1 MLKPCKFVMRN
12 LVAPASLPA
21 LAYRGTAIP
30 VYPACPDLRGEP
42 RRVCALGFSSWH
54 NHFRLCS
61 WVTWE
66 RRSPDRLLH
75 RLRRGAAPAAGGRP
89 ISPQS
94 QPFVIPNPPE
104 AGEARLVRPVR
115 FAGVRY
121 GFASHVLCAMNPS
134 SPVLS
139 SRPERRRFSPP
150 RSGGIVATLSS
161 SSFSGRNLSRSPLP
175 WN

>member
-1 MLKPCKFVMRN
+1 MLKPCKFVIRN

-21 LAYRGTAIP
+21 LAFRGTAIP

-54 NHFRLCS
+54 NHFRLRS
-61 WVTWE
+61 WVTRE
-66 RRSPDRLLH
+66 RRSPDRLP
-75 RLRRGAAPAAGGRP
+75 LRPLRGAAPAAGGRP
-89 ISPQS
+89 ISAQPK
-94 QPFVIPNPPE
+94 PFVIPIPPE
-104 AGEARLVRPVR
+104 AGEARFVRPVR

-121 GFASHVLCAMNPS
+121 GFASHAFCAMNPS
-134 SPVLS
+134 SPFLS
-139 SRPERRRFSPP
+139 SRPERRRFLPP